1 MFRVAV
7 AAAVLVALSLAA
19 CRPVR
24 VIHSRLSASD
34 REVVRMF
41 RDRPQ
46 KPEIHYWHSPSGGRI
61 RYLTIGADSL
71 PPILLLH
78 GSPGSWWVFKS
89 HFLDSSIYNHARLI
103 ALDRPGYGY
112 SNFGESYISVAAEA
126 NYLQAFIEDVIP
138 DRKPF
143 VIVGS
148 SYGGP
153 VGVKLAMQNADRL
166 RALMLVSA
174 AVAPGQE
181 KTYGITPII
190 NVEPIRRFIPY
201 LLRMPNDEKLAHR
214 RSLEAIANGWE
225 AIRAPVFILH
235 GKADKLIYY
244 PNAEYAR
251 EKLVNAPV
259 TLVPFEKLGHV
270 INWKYGDTVRHYMRL
285 AVKQIPGPTT
295 VGAATANPARK
306 GSNTP

>member
-1 MFRVAV
+1 MTRAFVVSFFLLGFVIAGCGPV
-7 AAAVLVALSLAA
+7 TVL
-19 CRPVR
+19 RN
-24 VIHSRLSASD
+24 RLSASD
-34 REVVRMF
+34 GEVERMF
-41 RDRPQ
+41 AGRPE
-46 KPEIHYWHSPSGGRI
+46 KPEIHYWHSPTGGKI

-71 PPILLLH
+71 PPVLLLH
-78 GSPGSWWVFKS
+78 GSPGSWSVFKS
-89 HFLDSSIYNHARLI
+89 HFFDSSIYRRARLI

-112 SNFGESYISVAAEA
+112 SDFGDSYVSVAAEA
-126 NYLQAFIEDVIP
+126 AYLQDFINEIIG
-138 DRKPF
+138 REKPF

-153 VGVKLAMQNADRL
+153 VGVKLAVQNAQRL
-166 RALMLVSA
+166 RALVLVSA
-174 AVAPGQE
+174 SVAPGQE

-190 NVEPIRRFIPY
+190 DVEPIRRFIPR

-225 AIRAPVFILH
+225 AIRSPVYILH
-235 GKADKLIYY
+235 GKADRLIYY

-270 INWKYGDTVRHYMRL
+270 INWKHGDTVRHYLRL
-285 AVKQIPGPTT
+285 AVKQVPAPSVTT
-295 VGAATANPARK
+295 AH
-306 GSNTP
+306 

>member
-1 MFRVAV
+1 MPRHLRFS
-7 AAAVLVALSLAA
+7 ALLLLLFAAA
-19 CRPVR
+19 CRPVQ

-41 RDRPQ
+41 KDRPN
-46 KPEIHYWHSPSGGRI
+46 KPEIHYWKSPTGGRI

-71 PPILLLH
+71 PPVLLLH

-112 SNFGESYISVAAEA
+112 SDFGESYVSVAAEA
-126 NYLQAFIEDVIP
+126 EYLQGLINDVIGQE
-138 DRKPF
+138 KPF

-153 VGVKLAMQNADRL
+153 VGVKLAMQNANRL
-166 RALMLVSA
+166 RALVLVSA

-181 KTYGITPII
+181 KTYGITPIVD
-190 NVEPIRRFIPY
+190 VEPLRRFVPL

-225 AIRAPVFILH
+225 AIRSPVFILH

-244 PNAEYAR
+244 PNAEYAK

-270 INWKYGDTVRHYMRL
+270 INWKYGDTVRHYMRV
-285 AVKQIPGPTT
+285 AVKQIPGPIT
-295 VGAATANPARK
+295 VGTDPKAPAED
-306 GSNTP
+306 GM

>member
-1 MFRVAV
+1 MPRHLRLAV
-7 AAAVLVALSLAA
+7 PLVFLVLLAA

-24 VIHSRLSASD
+24 VIHSRLSVSD

-41 RDRPQ
+41 KDRTD
-46 KPEIHYWHSPSGGRI
+46 KPEIHYWKGPAGGRI

-71 PPILLLH
+71 PPVLLLH
-78 GSPGSWWVFKS
+78 GSPGSWSVFRS
-89 HFLDSSIYNHARLI
+89 HFFDSSIYKHARLI

-112 SNFGESYISVAAEA
+112 SDFGDSYVSVAAEA
-126 NYLQAFIEDVIP
+126 AYLQNFINEVIG
-138 DRKPF
+138 REKPF

-153 VGVKLAMQNADRL
+153 VGVKLAMQNAQRL
-166 RALMLVSA
+166 RALVLVSA

-190 NVEPIRRFIPY
+190 DVQPLRRFIPY

-225 AIRAPVFILH
+225 AIRAPVYILH
-235 GKADKLIYY
+235 GKADKLIYF

-259 TLVPFEKLGHV
+259 TFVPFEKLGHV
-270 INWKYGDTVRHYMRL
+270 INWKYGDTVRYYMRL
-285 AVKQIPGPTT
+285 AVKQVPGPTT
-295 VGAATANPARK
+295 VGTTPPAK
-306 GSNTP
+306 GDDGM